1 MPASTWMTAAGV
13 VGAVVIGGA
22 AVVAA
27 ATTEPS
33 AEPTAT
39 AVASPTASASPSS
52 TASPSALP
60 MATSAGAPGESTISA
75 ERAVE
80 IAASQLATVADLVV
94 EEIDL
99 KPEDGRMI
107 WDVEF
112 AGDHEVEIDA
122 VTGAVLKLETGD
134 RERIDDDLGAD
145 DRGGGGGDEHGDDHG
160 GGDGEP
166 GGSNQG
172 HG

>member
-33 AEPTAT
+33 AEPTAS
-39 AVASPTASASPSS
+39 AAASPTASASPRS
-52 TASPSALP
+52 TASSSASP
-60 MATSAGAPGESTISA
+60 MGISAGATGESTISA

-80 IAASQLATVADLVV
+80 IATSQLATVPDLVV

-122 VTGAVLKLETGD
+122 VTGAVLKLEIDD
-134 RERIDDDLGAD
+134 RERMDDGGGADDHGGDDGDVHGD
-145 DRGGGGGDEHGDDHG
+145 DRGGGDSGPG
-160 GGDGEP
+160 GGI
-166 GGSNQG
+166 QG